1 MASDII
7 RDLELDQPHDDINF
21 ADTRSNPELMNTIRV
36 YLAAQYLCSG
46 FAATWQKTQ
55 TLPFQNWTATCC
67 DILAGNE
74 DDQVTKSDQTLA
86 WLVRLQH
93 LIVEIWHLS
102 KRRGTARG
110 RGEEQNE
117 EQRIMLTSKG
127 MEAQLREFQGQMSPR
142 LSSQCKRPPHML
154 VFLFFFK
161 KKAKICMKILE

>member
-1 MASDII
+1 MASDIV
-7 RDLELDQPHDDINF
+7 RDLDLDQPHDGINS

-55 TLPFQNWTATCC
+55 ALPFQNWTATCC
-67 DILAGNE
+67 DILSGNE
-74 DDQVTKSDQTLA
+74 DDPTSKSDQTLA

-93 LIVEIWHLS
+93 LIVEIWHLN
-102 KRRGTARG
+102 KRRGIARG

-127 MEAQLREFQGQMSPR
+127 MEAQLREFQGQMPPDI
-142 LSSQCKRPPHML
+142 SSQRKRPPHIFYYF
-154 VFLFFFK
+154 FLFF
-161 KKAKICMKILE
+161 